1 MEVCLPVYWGHPMI
15 RINDLSKSYG
25 SQLLFEHATLQMSPG
40 QRLGLLGRNG
50 HGKTTLFR
58 LIVGEELPDDGTIDI
73 PRHYRIGYVEQ
84 HLSFNSPTVLAV
96 ACEGLS
102 EEDAHEEYRAE
113 EILFG
118 LGFSNGD
125 LARSPQELSGGFQVR
140 LHLARTLVAAPN
152 LLLLDEPTNY
162 LDIVSVRWITRFL
175 RAWKGELILISH
187 DREFMDAVTT
197 HTAMIHRCA
206 IRTMPGSTE
215 KICAQIAEDEEV
227 YEKTRINE
235 ERRREELLAFITRFK
250 AKNTKAS
257 AARSKM
263 KMLEKMPLR
272 DKLGRIADLDFRF
285 HYRSFPAKTMLE
297 VRGLSFSYDP
307 QAPLIGNLSM
317 HIGAEDR
324 IAVIGKNG
332 KGKTTLLRLLAGEL
346 APQTGSMRLHPGATI
361 GYFGQTNIDRLVADA
376 TVEEEIA
383 AGNPALSRS
392 MVRGICGTMMF
403 SGGHAEKK
411 ISVLSGGEKSRVLL
425 GRLLAA
431 PSNLL
436 LLDEPS
442 NHLDMQ
448 AVEALVESIDE
459 FPGAVV
465 IVTHDEMILRNLATR
480 LVLFQRG
487 KVEVFDGGYDDFLE
501 KVGWEDERD
510 LRKGARPAAEKM
522 TAMSKRDAKRA
533 RARIVQER
541 SDALRPL
548 KERIDADETGICELE
563 EELRHA
569 GEELVAASYA
579 QDIERCATLSRAVK
593 EMQTKIEELFAD
605 LESATLDYERLS
617 VAFDTRMS
625 QTEGE

>member
-1 MEVCLPVYWGHPMI
+1 ML

-40 QRLGLLGRNG
+40 NRLGLLGRNG

-58 LIVGEELPDDGTIDI
+58 LIVGEELPDCGTIEV

-84 HLSFNSPTVLAV
+84 HLSFTSPTVLGV

-102 EEDAHEEYRAE
+102 EENIHEEYRAE

-118 LGFSNGD
+118 LGFSKED
-125 LARSPQELSGGFQVR
+125 LDRAPQELSGGFQVR
-140 LHLARTLVAAPN
+140 LHLARTLVSAPD

-175 RAWKGELILISH
+175 RTWKGELIIISH

-197 HTAMIHRCA
+197 HTAMIHRSA
-206 IRTMPGSTE
+206 IRVMPGPTE

-272 DKLGRIADLDFRF
+272 DKLHRIADLDFRF
-285 HYRSFPAKTMLE
+285 HYRPFPAKVMLE
-297 VRGLSFSYDP
+297 AEKLSFSFE
-307 QAPLIGNLSM
+307 QQMPLISNLNLR
-317 HIGAEDR
+317 IGAEDR

-346 APQTGSMRLHPGATI
+346 APRFGRVQSHTSTTI
-361 GYFGQTNIDRLVADA
+361 GYFGQTNIDRLAADA

-383 AGNPALSRS
+383 SANPMLSKS

-403 SGGHAEKK
+403 GGAHAEKK
-411 ISVLSGGEKSRVLL
+411 ISVLSGGERSRVLL
-425 GRLLAA
+425 GKLLAA

-448 AVEALVESIDE
+448 AVEALVESIEE
-459 FPGAVV
+459 FPGAAV
-465 IVTHDEMILRNLATR
+465 IVTHDEMILRSLATR
-480 LVLFQRG
+480 LILFQGG
-487 KVEVFDGGYDDFLE
+487 KVEVFEGGYDDFLE
-501 KVGWEDERD
+501 KVGWEDEED

-522 TAMSKRDAKRA
+522 TAVSKRDVKRA
-533 RARIVQER
+533 RAQIVQER
-541 SDALRPL
+541 SSLLRPL

-563 EELRHA
+563 EELKQA
-569 GEELVAASYA
+569 NEELIAASYA
-579 QDIERCATLSRAVK
+579 QEIEKCANLSRAIK
-593 EMQTKIEELFAD
+593 EMQAKIDELFAD
-605 LESATLDYERLS
+605 LESATLEFERIS
-617 VAFDTRMS
+617 AEFDARMAR
-625 QTEGE
+625 TED